1 MARHFLVALLAFT
14 RLAQR
19 SALIR
24 IQSGVALSTV
34 VRGVYFTLAG
44 SMEGRSHIGPTP
56 IDAAC
61 GTRGTYGDKVKPS
74 VLSTTDGFA
83 VEVPP
88 HNFDP
93 DNDLLLT
100 RRLVGAPQ

>member
-1 MARHFLVALLAFT
+1 MASFLDSMARHFLVALLALT

-34 VRGVYFTLAG
+34 VRGVSFTLAG
-44 SMEGRSHIGPTP
+44 AMEGRSHIGPTP

-61 GTRGTYGDKVKPS
+61 GARGTHGDKVKPS
-74 VLSTTDGFA
+74 VLLTTDGF
-83 VEVPP
+83 
-88 HNFDP
+88 D
-93 DNDLLLT
+93 
-100 RRLVGAPQ
+100 RRLCY